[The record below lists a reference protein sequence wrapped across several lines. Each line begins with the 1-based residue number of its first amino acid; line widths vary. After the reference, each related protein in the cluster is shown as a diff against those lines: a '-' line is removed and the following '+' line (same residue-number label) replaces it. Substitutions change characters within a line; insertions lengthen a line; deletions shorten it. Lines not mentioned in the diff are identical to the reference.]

1 MMRFLH
7 NRSNSKDSDGQF
19 TWTKNAQCVEVRVP
33 AQCYFPARLLSLT
46 QRYEFCTL
54 PFDGTSRS

>member
-19 TWTKNAQCVEVRVP
+19 TWTKNALFEAVDKGK
-33 AQCYFPARLLSLT
+33 T
-46 QRYEFCTL
+46 
-54 PFDGTSRS
+54 